1 MFAYKRLEQ
10 LFLRFN
16 TESICTMNELTKY
29 FAVSERTIR
38 SDIKELN
45 NELVDYN
52 AEIVTLRGLGYQL
65 QNKENVR
72 ILFKQMTNIASS
84 TAIFSLENTEDRIKQ
99 LLYLLLT
106 AEKFLSIDE
115 LCDIIF
121 VGRTTLLGYLKE
133 LKVLLASYELVI
145 TSKTNIGYK
154 LTGQE
159 INVRQC
165 FAEQMIER
173 NLNSYISQFSIIEQR
188 IFAGIDLKEI
198 FQKTIELFP
207 PYEYKITD
215 YNRKNFVV
223 HIAIAILRIKKHHEV
238 EELTQVTLFDP
249 KIQQA
254 MDQLITWVE
263 SKHQL
268 TFSQNDKNWIYAHF
282 FTELQQQS
290 SSKQYKKEIEKLVQ
304 ELLKEIRQTFGE
316 NLQEDEIL
324 RKDLIVHFSNYLPL
338 KNILT
343 IKSNPLLP
351 AIKRN
356 YSYAFELTVMAISKN
371 EFLHYYQFT
380 EDDIGYIALH
390 IAAAI
395 ERSNKK
401 ELKTKKVLIVCG
413 QGISSSRLLEAI
425 VHKNF
430 PEQIEIIDTVSFA
443 TFQLQERTTVDFI
456 ISTIPLAKTEVP
468 IVQVDFMEIKKGL
481 QEIQQLL
488 DQDKKRSELYTLFDP
503 SLFFINTE
511 IDKREQLIHA
521 LGNILEKKHVITKN
535 FIEKVITRER
545 VVPTSITPFIAIPHA
560 IDSQVKETKI
570 VVCISKVAIKWDKE
584 NRVKIIFLII
594 GKDSDKEGLQT
605 FFDYLSDLVEN
616 EKLQKK
622 MTQVNQ
628 FSEPIDCLS
637 NISK

>member
-52 AEIVTLRGLGYQL
+52 AEIVTLRGIGYQL

-72 ILFKQMTNIASS
+72 ILFQQMTDKSSS

-115 LCDIIF
+115 LCDTIF

-207 PYEYKITD
+207 PHEYKITD
-215 YNRKNFVV
+215 YNRKNFIV

-254 MDQLITWVE
+254 MDQLIEWVE
-263 SKHQL
+263 SNHQL
-268 TFSQNDKNWIYAHF
+268 TFCQNDKNWVYAHF

-290 SSKQYKKEIEKLVQ
+290 SSKQYETEIEKLVQ
-304 ELLKEIRQTFGE
+304 ELLKEIKQTFGE
-316 NLQEDEIL
+316 NLQADETL
-324 RKDLIVHFSNYLPL
+324 KKDLIVHFSNYLPL

-371 EFLHYYQFT
+371 KFLHHYQFT

-443 TFQLQERTTVDFI
+443 TFQLQEHTTVDFI

-511 IDKREQLIHA
+511 MDKREQLIHT

-545 VVPTSITPFIAIPHA
+545 VVPTNITHFIAIPHA

-570 VVCISKVAIKWDKE
+570 MVCISKVAIKWDKE
-584 NRVKIIFLII
+584 NSVKIIFLII
-594 GKDSDKEGLQT
+594 GKDNDKEGLQT

-628 FSEPIDCLS
+628 FSELIDCLS